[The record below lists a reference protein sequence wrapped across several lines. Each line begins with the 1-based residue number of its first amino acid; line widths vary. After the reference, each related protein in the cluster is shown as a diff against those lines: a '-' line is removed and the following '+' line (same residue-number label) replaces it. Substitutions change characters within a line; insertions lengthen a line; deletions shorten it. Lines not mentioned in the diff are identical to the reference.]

1 MGISIRRGFCGCCV
15 RTAKC
20 LPVVFILAV
29 VCWSYYAYL
38 VQLCYNTVL
47 EEEGTV
53 IAVLL
58 VVLYHFFLIMF
69 LW

>member
-1 MGISIRRGFCGCCV
+1 MGAFRRFCDGCV
-15 RTAKC
+15 RVAQC

-38 VQLCYNTVL
+38 VQLCYKTVL
-47 EEEGTV
+47 DQDGAFV
-53 IAVLL
+53 ALL
-58 VVLYHFFLIMF
+58 IGALYHIFLVLF

>member
-15 RTAKC
+15 RAAKC
-20 LPVVFILAV
+20 LPVIFILAV

-38 VQLCYNTVL
+38 IQLCFYTVL

-53 IAVLL
+53 VTIVL
-58 VVLYHFFLIMF
+58 VVLYHFFLVMF